1 MASNNAAFVEN
12 VYEYQDRTHTMNS
25 SNLQYDDGIIPAWTQ
40 QPAYEQIP
48 QPTPEDVN
56 ISYQMT
62 SNQPSPVPQ
71 RVVNSV
77 FPTGTAPSLA
87 DIGDQMTSR
96 QPSPA
101 FMYAINTAV
110 PAQEDANMSYQIP
123 SIQPSPAPQRF
134 INSAFPTRTAP
145 SHADISDQMTS
156 SQSSPT
162 FLNANNAAAPA
173 QGDANMSYQMPSI
186 QPSPALQRFN
196 NSAFPTGPP
205 PSDAYVSYQISSIQP
220 APESM
225 INFATSIPPARGD
238 ANISYEMTSC
248 QPSPTLL
255 HEINSA
261 ATKSPIRGDA
271 NICYDMASS
280 LPTPGLYDFQN
291 FVKPTTTA
299 PKRNAGISKDAKQ
312 RLNNW
317 YECNK
322 HHPYANAEATRML
335 ARTCNITVVQV
346 RKWFN
351 NKRMRSKRSKTQT
364 ALNNE
369 IDCGFITVQIVC
381 K

>member
-12 VYEYQDRTHTMNS
+12 VYGYQDRTHTMNS
-25 SNLQYDDGIIPAWTQ
+25 SNLQYDDGIISAWTQ

-48 QPTPEDVN
+48 QPTPGNAN
-56 ISYQMT
+56 ISYPMT
-62 SNQPSPVPQ
+62 SKQPAPVPQ
-71 RVVNSV
+71 RGVNSV
-77 FPTGTAPSLA
+77 FPTGTAPSH
-87 DIGDQMTSR
+87 
-96 QPSPA
+96 
-101 FMYAINTAV
+101 V
-110 PAQEDANMSYQIP
+110 
-123 SIQPSPAPQRF
+123 
-134 INSAFPTRTAP
+134 
-145 SHADISDQMTS
+145 DISDQMTS
-156 SQSSPT
+156 SQLSPA
-162 FLNANNAAAPA
+162 FLNAITAAAPA

-186 QPSPALQRFN
+186 QPSPALQRFITSAFPTGTAPSHADISDQMN
-196 NSAFPTGPP
+196 SSQLSPAFLNAINAAAPAQGNTNMSYQMPSIQLSPAPQRFINSAFSTGPP
-205 PSDAYVSYQISSIQP
+205 PSDAYASYQISSIQP

-225 INFATSIPPARGD
+225 TNSATSMPPARGD
-238 ANISYEMTSC
+238 VNISYEMTSS

-261 ATKSPIRGDA
+261 ATKSPIRGDP

-280 LPTPGLYDFQN
+280 LSTPGLYDFPN

-299 PKRNAGISKDAKQ
+299 PKRNAGISKDAKK

-335 ARTCNITVVQV
+335 ARTCNITIVQV

-351 NKRMRSKRSKTQT
+351 NKRMRSKHPKTQT
-364 ALNNE
+364 APINE
-369 IDCGFITVQIVC
+369 VDCGFITVDIVC

>member
-12 VYEYQDRTHTMNS
+12 VYGYQDRTHTMNS
-25 SNLQYDDGIIPAWTQ
+25 SNHQYDDGIIPAWTQ

-48 QPTPEDVN
+48 QPTPGNAN
-56 ISYQMT
+56 ISYQM
-62 SNQPSPVPQ
+62 
-71 RVVNSV
+71 
-77 FPTGTAPSLA
+77 
-87 DIGDQMTSR
+87 
-96 QPSPA
+96 
-101 FMYAINTAV
+101 
-110 PAQEDANMSYQIP
+110 P

-134 INSAFPTRTAP
+134 INSAIPTRPPP
-145 SHADISDQMTS
+145 SHGAISAQMN
-156 SQSSPT
+156 SSPPSPA
-162 FLNANNAAAPA
+162 FLNAINAAAPA

-186 QPSPALQRFN
+186 QPSPAPQRFI
-196 NSAFPTGPP
+196 NSAFSTGPP
-205 PSDAYVSYQISSIQP
+205 PSDACVSYQISSIQS

-225 INFATSIPPARGD
+225 IISATSIPTARGD

-271 NICYDMASS
+271 NICYAMASS
-280 LPTPGLYDFQN
+280 PPTPGLYDFPN
-291 FVKPTTTA
+291 IVKPTTTA
-299 PKRNAGISKDAKQ
+299 PKRNAGISEDAKQ

-351 NKRMRSKRSKTQT
+351 NKRMRSKRPKTQT
-364 ALNNE
+364 APNNE
-369 IDCGFITVQIVC
+369 IDCGFITLQIVC